1 MASMILMEIT
11 SLKKVG
17 MSVSGGV
24 QWLMRLAQPQ
34 PKPRLV
40 ERGLSPLYSGI
51 ILTLS
56 RPSPAVRLHRN
67 KEWQGFDGCE
77 TVGQRL
83 HPPSR
88 PIASLNS
95 QLCKRHILANSGIDA
110 TIQRWIAPQVLAVL
124 RFHQSLVKTHL
135 QIDPDGGCI
144 FFDHHSDNYLIGLQA
159 SPRHL
164 LSLVAPGRD
173 EEVSAKSVRNSST
186 FEWSLA
192 KQTENTTLPRVL
204 GAEKR
209 PANAVSAAFCH

>member
-1 MASMILMEIT
+1 MCMASMILMEIT

-56 RPSPAVRLHRN
+56 RPSPAVRLHRS
-67 KEWQGFDGCE
+67 KRVAKDLMGCG
-77 TVGQRL
+77 TLGQRL

-110 TIQRWIAPQVLAVL
+110 T
-124 RFHQSLVKTHL
+124 
-135 QIDPDGGCI
+135 
-144 FFDHHSDNYLIGLQA
+144 
-159 SPRHL
+159 
-164 LSLVAPGRD
+164 
-173 EEVSAKSVRNSST
+173 
-186 FEWSLA
+186 
-192 KQTENTTLPRVL
+192 
-204 GAEKR
+204 
-209 PANAVSAAFCH
+209 